1 MTEHVYKV
9 VELVGTS
16 EESVTKA
23 IDPLT
28 GVATDVADR
37 GKPVNIAWDR
47 RPGRARPLIGLPAAA
62 AEGASLRRPNM
73 GASGSA
79 LLPADPVSTSRA
91 LGSLPSPAPKRSAS
105 AATPPGTSPPAGAAA
120 TGAAGASASGPGS
133 KLRAAAAAAL
143 RCVRGDG
150 LAPARYIRPPA
161 PLQAKRRHAAVQ
173 GGPSAIQALRARVSH
188 TAPARVGEGGWK
200 GTQAL
205 DGGGA
210 MMNQAIHNVDLLYWL
225 MGDVAEVSAVT
236 ATLGHQRI
244 EVEDI
249 GVRLIDSLADLA
261 GVTFVAHDLAA
272 GSLDNALA
280 AAGHSASAPTLFIAE
295 GLLRYLPE
303 PTIHDLFALTAA
315 RSAPGSVFALTF
327 STREAEVVVSQE
339 ERDHEAMLAELGEH
353 VLTLPSRATAL
364 GWLAGAGWDA
374 EVVDDV
380 ATEHSQPGDGRLL
393 IRATP
398 ADGLGGTAGV
408 TVIDS

>member
-1 MTEHVYKV
+1 MWWDGGMRPDGPSITARVVAANRARLERPAAPTGDPGADDRLCAELAEGFGGDYKDV
-9 VELVGTS
+9 FEWVSARTAFFDGEVL
-16 EESVTKA
+16 A
-23 IDPLT
+23 ALAA
-28 GVATDVADR
+28 GVPQIVILGAGYD
-37 GKPVNIAWDR
+37 
-47 RPGRARPLIGLPAAA
+47 GRA
-62 AEGASLRRPNM
+62 LRF
-73 GASGSA
+73 
-79 LLPADPVSTSRA
+79 
-91 LGSLPSPAPKRSAS
+91 
-105 AATPPGTSPPAGAAA
+105 ATPGVTFFEVDHPNS
-120 TGAAGASASGPGS
+120 
-133 KLRAAAAAAL
+133 
-143 RCVRGDG
+143 
-150 LAPARYIRPPA
+150 
-161 PLQAKRRHAAVQ
+161 QADKQ
-173 GGPSAIQALRARVSH
+173 
-188 TAPARVGEGGWK
+188 ARVG
-200 GTQAL
+200 AL
-205 DGGGA
+205 G
-210 MMNQAIHNVDLLYWL
+210 
-225 MGDVAEVSAVT
+225 
-236 ATLGHQRI
+236 
-244 EVEDI
+244 
-249 GVRLIDSLADLA
+249 ADLA

-303 PTIHDLFALTAA
+303 PTIHELFALTAA